1 MRASSEYVRTFQSGL
16 IDLFMPNCTFT
27 VALPLIVSIVCG
39 VSLTCTAQLLE
50 HFSSE
55 KLKGYTRVLVT
66 SRNLDQKE
74 GTKYKSI
81 YSITP
86 RGDVFKKEDYE
97 QNKLVGWEVYDYN
110 DDGKLRSR
118 IVHGQI
124 FGYSEKTERDTVYL
138 SEDHYHGYLYEYNG
152 KFLTSVVSISCS
164 FGSKSI
170 DGVKKIEYDRQGRKV
185 TEVDIDSTIGWHGT
199 FLPNSAILDTLYEKK
214 EASKTTTRHT
224 WSGNKISST
233 TRNDKGEVEGYE
245 ITELNIQQK
254 PVLKKEKDANQRD
267 LRWTSFHY
275 DEKGRLI
282 KEKIELLNLELITF
296 DVTSADEE
304 EIRYNSSSL
313 PIRMITRE
321 KGKVISETTIEYQ

>member
-1 MRASSEYVRTFQSGL
+1 
-16 IDLFMPNCTFT
+16 MPNRTFT
-27 VALPLIVSIVCG
+27 VALPIIVSIVCS

-50 HFSSE
+50 HFSRE
-55 KLKGYTRVLVT
+55 KLKGYTRVIVA

-74 GTKYKSI
+74 VANYKSV
-81 YSITP
+81 YSINP

-97 QNKLVGWEVYDYN
+97 KNKLVGWEVYEYN

-164 FGSKSI
+164 FGSRSI
-170 DGVKKIEYDRQGRKV
+170 DGVKKIEYDTQGRKV
-185 TEVDIDSTIGWHGT
+185 TEVDIDSTIGLHGT

-214 EASKTTTRHT
+214 EASKTTTSHT
-224 WSGNKISST
+224 WSGNKIFST

-254 PVLKKEKDANQRD
+254 PVLKKEKDANQR
-267 LRWTSFHY
+267 TSGGLHFTMMKKV
-275 DEKGRLI
+275 D
-282 KEKIELLNLELITF
+282 
-296 DVTSADEE
+296 
-304 EIRYNSSSL
+304 SL
-313 PIRMITRE
+313 
-321 KGKVISETTIEYQ
+321 KKKLSF

>member
-1 MRASSEYVRTFQSGL
+1 
-16 IDLFMPNCTFT
+16 MPNRTIT
-27 VALPLIVSIVCG
+27 VAFPIIVSIVCS

-50 HFSSE
+50 HFSRE
-55 KLKGYTRVLVT
+55 KLKGYTRVIVT
-66 SRNLDQKE
+66 SRNLYGKE
-74 GTKYKSI
+74 VANYKSV

-97 QNKLVGWEVYDYN
+97 QNKLVGWEVYEYN
-110 DDGKLRSR
+110 DDGKLKSR

-138 SEDHYHGYLYEYNG
+138 SEDHYYGYLYEHEGNL
-152 KFLTSVVSISCS
+152 LTRIVSTSCS
-164 FGSKSI
+164 FGSKSV

-185 TEVDIDSTIGWHGT
+185 AEVDIDSTIGLHGT

-224 WSGNKISST
+224 WSGNKIVSI

-245 ITELNIQQK
+245 ITELNNHQK
-254 PVLKKEKDANQRD
+254 PVLKKERDANQRD
-267 LRWTSFHY
+267 LRWTSFRY
-275 DEKGRLI
+275 DEKGRVVR
-282 KEKIELLNLELITF
+282 EKVELLNLELITF

-321 KGKVISETTIEYQ
+321 KGKVISETVIEYQ